1 MPPGASTT
9 PCPGPAPALLSVAE
23 LPPACLFLVLIPLWC
38 PRCNYPSRVLSA
50 SATWKP
56 RRAPYPRLAPLH
68 LHAAPELGAQT
79 FTHWCFLPPLL
90 ASELLDSNLSCFSG
104 SVSQPS
110 QHGGSRCQKPSSFGS
125 DCLFSSLPS
134 LGFLKGS
141 HTKPTARCS
150 LRSLG
155 LHFNRLPEDQVDGE
169 GISSSQQPWGHPLPQ
184 NHPKHRPSTST
195 SCPLHPILL
204 TLLLSPYPKY

>member
-1 MPPGASTT
+1 M
-9 PCPGPAPALLSVAE
+9 PAPPRAQDQHQHCSPWLSSLLRAFSCCSSLSGAQGV
-23 LPPACLFLVLIPLWC
+23 IT
-38 PRCNYPSRVLSA
+38 SRVLSA

-90 ASELLDSNLSCFSG
+90 ASELLDSNLSRFSG

-110 QHGGSRCQKPSSFGS
+110 QHGGSWCQKPSSFGS

-155 LHFNRLPEDQVDGE
+155 LRFNRLPEDQVDGE
-169 GISSSQQPWGHPLPQ
+169 GINSSQQPCARTRCPWGRRLP
-184 NHPKHRPSTST
+184 
-195 SCPLHPILL
+195 
-204 TLLLSPYPKY
+204 